1 MKTKKNLLT
10 SLALSA
16 VILLTL
22 VLISGITMGEHAV
35 ASTSDLSTAVI
46 SAVQS
51 VTTSTST
58 VTLGSS
64 PNPIGTSVNIDIRID
79 DVSVGF
85 WGWAVPTV
93 TWNPAFLNLTKVQ
106 GGPFLS
112 DNNESETTDFMGAS
126 NQLFDYYRGIIDGGL
141 SEGILGGGLSTG
153 NSGVLATLTF
163 LVTATGSSTIGIKGG
178 YLIPYLYGANASVDV
193 ACNNATIVV
202 LANNSSPS
210 PTPTSATPNP
220 ASTSPPPSNP
230 TPTSSSTTKPSSSP
244 NQSPSSSPL
253 LSTPEFPAGTIMPI
267 IIIVI
272 TIIVVPAFLWK
283 KKGETTS
290 NRLKDL

>member
-10 SLALSA
+10 SLALST

-22 VLISGITMGEHAV
+22 VLVSGITMGEHAV
-35 ASTSDLSTAVI
+35 ASTSNLSTAVI

-51 VTTSTST
+51 GTTSTST

-79 DVSVGF
+79 DVSGGF
-85 WGWAVPTV
+85 WGWAIPTV

-112 DNNESETTDFMGAS
+112 DNNESATTDFMGAS

-141 SEGILGGGLSTG
+141 SEGILGPGLSTD

-163 LVTATGSSTIGIKGG
+163 LVTATGSSTIGIRGG

-193 ACNNATIVV
+193 ACNNATIVA
-202 LANNSSPS
+202 LANTSSSS
-210 PTPTSATPNP
+210 PTPTPPVTSNP
-220 ASTSPPPSNP
+220 TSTSSSNP

-244 NQSPSSSPL
+244 TQSPSASPL
-253 LSTPEFPAGTIMPI
+253 LSTPEFPSGTIIPI
-267 IIIVI
+267 IIIAI
-272 TIIVVPAFLWK
+272 TVIVVPASLWK